1 MKYIMFTK
9 HLEGLDLAGI
19 AGALKSVGVEGADL
33 CVRPGYPVNPENIQ
47 TALPEAA
54 QQLADE
60 GLSIPMVTAPGEFT
74 RPDLEYADEFYAACG
89 EVGVKHIKLG
99 YWAWNREQHYWDL
112 VSEARKYL
120 EGFQKLSEEH
130 GVQTVVHTHSGANMG
145 LNSCAV
151 MDLVQGLDASLVGVF
166 LDTGHLSLCGE
177 PIAMALDIV
186 RDYLSVMA
194 FKDMIWEKRTVGGET
209 VWKSR
214 VVPMGQGYVH
224 WAEVLRGLEAAGF
237 EGPVSFHSEYSGQPT
252 KRVVELARTD
262 VEFIDVTLTGE
273 DPAI

>member
-19 AGALKSVGVEGADL
+19 AGALNSVGVEGADL

-54 QQLADE
+54 QKLADE
-60 GLSIPMVTAPGEFT
+60 GLSIPMVTAPGDLT
-74 RPDLEYADEFYAACG
+74 RPDLEYADEFYASCG

-130 GVQTVVHTHSGANMG
+130 GVQTVVHTHSGTNMG

-151 MDLVQGLDASLVGVF
+151 MDLVQGMDASLVGVF

-177 PIAMALDIV
+177 PITMALDIV

-194 FKDMIWEKRTVGGET
+194 FKDMIWEKRTVGGEA

-224 WAEVLRGLEAAGF
+224 WSEVLRSLEAINF
-237 EGPVSFHSEYSGQPT
+237 DGPVSFHSEYSGQPV

-262 VEFIDVTLTGE
+262 VEFVDVTLNGE
-273 DPAI
+273 EPAL